1 MEVYERANEGQSARL
16 SSFSLSTRRL
26 TCVPSSRSS
35 TKLPFHHPVSPSQSS
50 LFFWLLQLIT
60 KTCPPSIQLLL
71 HLPSSSLRNPRNHL
85 PLPLL
90 SLSQARSPSPSSKQT
105 NIPFFFSKLPLSS
118 PSTRHPSHRNISS
131 SRQSP
136 FQRSTRPSRTSR
148 SPSSLDK
155 TQTTS
160 NTPTD
165 PNLFPPLPLNL
176 PHPPTSPSTPI
187 SLSPPSSQ
195 TASLPRRRIRL
206 LSPTSDDGRRWR
218 RTILIPSVWRRR
230 KRRWWEARGRE
241 MWDGSEAWTRRG
253 QSRREGRRWKNV

>member
-1 MEVYERANEGQSARL
+1 MSNPLPTRIPPPVVKIFKYQHNKVRECLDEIRYSLETNLLEGWSGL
-16 SSFSLSTRRL
+16 
-26 TCVPSSRSS
+26 SRSWRTATGTS
-35 TKLPFHHPVSPSQSS
+35 RRP
-50 LFFWLLQLIT
+50 
-60 KTCPPSIQLLL
+60 
-71 HLPSSSLRNPRNHL
+71 SLRRWQDWVQGMQ
-85 PLPLL
+85 
-90 SLSQARSPSPSSKQT
+90 SYARWHT
-105 NIPFFFSKLPLSS
+105 YTGWIDVY
-118 PSTRHPSHRNISS
+118 ISS

-230 KRRWWEARGRE
+230 KRRRWKARGRE
-241 MWDGSEAWTRRG
+241 MRDGSEAWTRRG
-253 QSRREGRRWKNV
+253 QRRREGRRWKNV